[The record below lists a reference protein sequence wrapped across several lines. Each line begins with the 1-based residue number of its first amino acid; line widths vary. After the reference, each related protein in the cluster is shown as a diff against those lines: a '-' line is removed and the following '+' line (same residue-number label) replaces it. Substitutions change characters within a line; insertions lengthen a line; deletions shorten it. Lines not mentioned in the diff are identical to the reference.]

1 MVPNKI
7 VYKFNYF
14 LLQTNDEDNILDL
27 FKSTNL
33 PNSKTETGF
42 ASLLEINHTEK
53 YITGIMGLI
62 YDQNLPGKYNLT
74 NRQRGPLD
82 LNTDEGVVYGS
93 AFLYD
98 IERNVFVYQGTR
110 PGVSPLGCIGYLAE
124 HNKVT
129 VDPIVILDVNLMQK
143 NLAGKDISNMEI
155 KLSNSGTHLF
165 SKDMSAKELSKAA
178 EKFGAA
184 TLDVKFSADRGKSL
198 TRKSVIKF
206 IKEVMSDRDTYKN
219 QIKSLHLTYK
229 DGEGK
234 SQLVDLISHKM
245 TFDLDY
251 LRGRNNI
258 STLLREDFLKQ
269 VIDKYE
275 ENLPRLIQNLN
286 LQKT

>member
-1 MVPNKI
+1 MAPNTI

-14 LLQTNDEDNILDL
+14 ILQTNEEDDILDL

-53 YITGIMGLI
+53 YITGIMGLVF
-62 YDQNLPGKYNLT
+62 DQNLPGKYNLT
-74 NRQRGPLD
+74 NHKRGPLD
-82 LNTDEGVVYGS
+82 LKTDEGVVYGT

-98 IERNVFVYQGTR
+98 IERSVFVYQGSR
-110 PGVSPLGCIGYLAE
+110 PGVSSLGCIGYLADS
-124 HNKVT
+124 NKIV
-129 VDPIVILDVNLMQK
+129 VDPIVILDVRLMQK

-165 SKDMSAKELSKAA
+165 SKEMSAKELTKAA

-184 TLDVKFSADRGKSL
+184 TMEVKFSADRGKSL
-198 TRKSVIKF
+198 SRKSVIKF
-206 IKEVMSDRDTYKN
+206 IQEVMGHRDTYKN
-219 QIKSLHLTYK
+219 QINSLHLTYK

-245 TFDLDY
+245 TFDLEY

-258 STLLREDFLKQ
+258 STLLREDFLKK

-275 ENLPRLIQNLN
+275 ENLPRLIQNLI
-286 LQKT
+286 LQKN